1 MILKKF
7 IKRFQFEYLL
17 DALKET
23 FARFPLPVICVG
35 ASTLLCI
42 IRAHDIKLMPEDSL
56 MRTLLFLLYGLIFF
70 TVARLYTEG
79 TKASRDREVA
89 INSAGG
95 VLLLALVV
103 IPDHITAMHAFI
115 GVALALSML
124 FAPYIGRRST
134 EDSVWF
140 YNYINGTALAVSGLS
155 VLVLCIGLCAI
166 VGSMDYLLLNMQ
178 LSKKIYGDIWI
189 FGGQFFGSMMFMR
202 QIPRK
207 FDFEKSERE
216 LLPGIYFILNYL
228 VVPLIL
234 IYVWVL
240 YVYFL
245 KIAVQWELPKG
256 SLAYMVTGFGSV
268 GIAALL
274 MTFPMRNSGTK
285 LLQQFYRYFYYLL
298 IVPIILLAIGLYTR
312 ISQYGV
318 TESRYAIGI
327 CLAWLFALT
336 VWNIVFKK
344 SAHIKHVPMILAA
357 LFLAGSIWPW
367 SAVSIST
374 RSQQARLEVLLL
386 KAGVAHADGTVTK
399 TTQEV
404 PFKLRKDI
412 SNILDYMFDGK
423 EKSIKHLVTPFCKE
437 IDKKYKKK
445 KNTCHSVFYKKHDF
459 EPSYRRYY
467 NMPRKVM
474 EAWGMQ
480 HVSRWHNE
488 NSENS
493 ERFNITA
500 NDWDY
505 NSLQKVMPYTYMIRL
520 NTHIPTNGT
529 HEQLY
534 RENIQ
539 EKLKIKLM
547 LTPGGDIILVLSDGR
562 KATFAISPLA
572 NKLFKNKIRKI
583 PKDMLDKMV
592 LRQESNDLRAEL
604 RISEIHG
611 RVVHGKF
618 KIYRLTALLLFSP

>member
-1 MILKKF
+1 
-7 IKRFQFEYLL
+7 
-17 DALKET
+17 
-23 FARFPLPVICVG
+23 
-35 ASTLLCI
+35 
-42 IRAHDIKLMPEDSL
+42 MPEDSL

-115 GVALALSML
+115 GVALAFSML

-166 VGSMDYLLLNMQ
+166 VGSMDYLFFDMQ

-189 FGGQFFGSMMFMR
+189 FGGQFFGSVMFMR

-285 LLQQFYRYFYYLL
+285 LLQQFYKYFYYLL

-312 ISQYGV
+312 ISQYGI

-367 SAVSIST
+367 SAVSVST

-412 SNILDYMFDGK
+412 SSILDYMFDGK

-480 HVSRWHNE
+480 HVSRWHNA
-488 NSENS
+488 NS

-500 NDWDY
+500 NDLNYD
-505 NSLQKVMPYTYMIRL
+505 NLQKVAPYTYMIRL

-529 HEQLY
+529 NEQLY
-534 RENIQ
+534 REDIQ
-539 EKLKIKLM
+539 KKLEIKLM
-547 LTPGGDIILVLSDGR
+547 LRPDGDITLLLSDGR
-562 KATFAISPLA
+562 KAVFAVRQLA
-572 NKLFKNKIRKI
+572 DSMFKNKVQEV
-583 PKDMLDKMV
+583 PKYELDKMV
-592 LRQESNDLRAEL
+592 LRQESNNLRAEL
-604 RISEIHG
+604 RISEIRG
-611 RVVHGKF
+611 RVIQGTF
-618 KIYRLTALLLFSP
+618 RIDILTALLLFSP